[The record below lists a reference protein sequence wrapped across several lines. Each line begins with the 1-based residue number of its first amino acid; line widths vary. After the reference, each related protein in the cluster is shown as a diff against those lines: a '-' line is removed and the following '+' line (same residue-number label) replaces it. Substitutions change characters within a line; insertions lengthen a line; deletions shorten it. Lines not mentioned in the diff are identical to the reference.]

1 VESLESFL
9 VDLNDEGNYRLLSMA
24 AIARHL
30 SLKEKRLG

>member
-9 VDLNDEGNYRLLSMA
+9 VDLNDESNYRLLSMA

-30 SLKEKRLG
+30 SLKEEG